1 MSESSL
7 AKRVIGGIYS
17 WAADTVYE
25 PLVVQGAFK
34 VFGGR
39 LHAFVR
45 EQALSAAAVAEDRP
59 ILDLPVGTGTFTVT
73 AAGATDGI
81 VVGADIAAGMVR
93 QAKATAQ
100 RSGLRNLVGVQ
111 ADAHHLPFKDLS
123 FGAILCTNGLQVMPG
138 LTETLAELRRVLA
151 GDGRLYVS
159 VVNLPLSSAPAGP
172 TLFMSRSQLKR
183 SLQIAGFAVT
193 RLDRERLATFLE
205 ARPNYD

>member
-1 MSESSL
+1 MAERSV

-45 EQALSAAAVAEDRP
+45 DQGLRAAEVANDRP
-59 ILDLPVGTGTFTVT
+59 ILDLPVGTGTFTLTV
-73 AAGATDGI
+73 AGATDGI
-81 VVGADIAAGMVR
+81 VVGADIAWGMVR
-93 QAKATAQ
+93 QAKSTAL
-100 RSGLRNLVGVQ
+100 RTGLRNLVGIQ
-111 ADAHHLPFKDLS
+111 ADAHHLPFVDAS

-151 GDGRLYVS
+151 DDGKLYVS
-159 VVNLPLSSAPAGP
+159 VVNLPLSSAPSAP
-172 TLFMSRSQLKR
+172 TLFMSRTQLKR
-183 SLQIAGFAVT
+183 ALQGAGFTVT

-205 ARPNYD
+205 ARPG